1 MHRHTPRD
9 GLPAMPPGESKGPP
23 PEQPVARSHGTQ
35 PTIDG
40 SKRTG
45 VLVPRPI
52 VVLTVLLMVAMA
64 AAIGVLGAPY
74 LRGERPMA
82 VATPTPTPAAS
93 GAKGRFAEVPRAC
106 GLLSDALVAE
116 LLPSSRTSQVS
127 ELQCEW
133 RAALESGK
141 PSNGKYDMVLRLV
154 KYEQEATGVAKAKE
168 YFSGKRDDFVR
179 NGQINTPAPAPPV
192 ALSGLGDES
201 FGYTKPMTIGMFG
214 DSVRRTVLCRISN
227 LVVEIE
233 YERSGT
239 KEDKD
244 GRLAAGAEKA
254 ARAIVAELNAR
265 G

>member
-1 MHRHTPRD
+1 
-9 GLPAMPPGESKGPP
+9 MPPGESKSPP
-23 PEQPVARSHGTQ
+23 PGQPVARPHGTQ

-40 SKRTG
+40 SGRTG

-93 GAKGRFAEVPRAC
+93 GAKGRFAEAPRAC
-106 GLLSDALVAE
+106 GLLGDALVAE
-116 LLPSSRTSQVS
+116 LLPASRTSQVS
-127 ELQCEW
+127 ELECEW
-133 RAALESGK
+133 RTADYRK
-141 PSNGKYDMVLRLV
+141 PSNSKYDMVLRLV
-154 KYEQEATGVAKAKE
+154 KYEQEATGIVKAKE
-168 YFSGKRDDFVR
+168 YFAGKRDDLVR
-179 NGQINTPAPAPPV
+179 DGRLETPAPAPPA

-201 FGYTKPMTIGMFG
+201 FGYTKPMKISIFSE
-214 DSVRRTVLCRISN
+214 SVKRIVLCRISN

-233 YERSGT
+233 YERGGT
-239 KEDKD
+239 TEDKD